1 MNIVTHNLLAM
12 NSNRQLGI
20 TTKSKVKSTEKLSS
34 GYKINRAADDA
45 AGLSISEKMRR
56 QIRGLMQGVENTQDG
71 VSLCQVADGALAEV
85 DDMLHRI
92 TELSIQAANGTNAD
106 SDREAIQTEISEIL
120 QEIDRIGDTTSF
132 NEMKIFNNT
141 KVEHYSTKISLAG
154 ISGGLS
160 FRDELPEDAFLELRA
175 HEDGLWIEVNG
186 QCYDNSPPLLI
197 TYIGWDDTAQYPNG
211 SYWEQDSLQPA
222 QNMRLNIRF
231 PRSYNPYK
239 NQPYITLNI
248 NEVSSKKDLIETL
261 NHARIY
267 MDSNDQGILD
277 VTDGSDGAHN
287 YNISNID
294 LNEIVRVSIEE
305 KGEKNFWIQSGCDAG
320 DGIFLEIDSMNTGVL
335 GISDLDVSTID
346 GADKTIKA
354 IDGALQKI
362 NANRSKIGAQ
372 QNRLEHTIANEE
384 NIVENTTAAESA
396 IRDTDMA
403 KEMVQFSKASILEQ
417 VGQSLLVQANQS
429 TQGILSLLQ
438 G

>member
-305 KGEKNFWIQSGCDAG
+305 KGEKISGFNQAVMLVTVSFWK
-320 DGIFLEIDSMNTGVL
+320 L
-335 GISDLDVSTID
+335 
-346 GADKTIKA
+346 
-354 IDGALQKI
+354 
-362 NANRSKIGAQ
+362 
-372 QNRLEHTIANEE
+372 
-384 NIVENTTAAESA
+384 IV
-396 IRDTDMA
+396 
-403 KEMVQFSKASILEQ
+403 
-417 VGQSLLVQANQS
+417 
-429 TQGILSLLQ
+429 
-438 G
+438 